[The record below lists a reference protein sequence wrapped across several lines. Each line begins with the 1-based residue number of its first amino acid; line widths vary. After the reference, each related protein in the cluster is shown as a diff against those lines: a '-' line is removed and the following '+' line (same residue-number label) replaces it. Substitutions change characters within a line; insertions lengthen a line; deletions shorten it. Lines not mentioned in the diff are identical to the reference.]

1 MSCTSEGTGSSP
13 KCSIHTVVVQ
23 PIETWYRSVRL
34 PSESSDVS
42 LRAVPDNQE
51 TNTLRVLIAD
61 DAPAVRTAITELLIA
76 EAGLEPAGA
85 AVNAGEAIAMAE
97 LTCPDVALLDV
108 KMPGGGVAAA
118 RGIREVSPATRVL
131 ALSAYDD
138 AAVAADI
145 FAAGAIGYII
155 KGQSIEEIVE
165 AIKRAGRGQSSL
177 SAELAKAVFDELER
191 SASSHRESEQALRE
205 SEKTL
210 LALLES
216 APDALVNL
224 DASGKIVFAN
234 RRTESLFG
242 YGRDELLGS
251 AAEMLLPARFRDAL
265 HADEDA
271 LGEAAQPRSLGTTFE
286 LAGLRSDGSE
296 FPLEIAIA
304 TIETPAGP
312 ILSAAFRDM
321 SATALRIADSASRA
335 SRDRVAALLEWAPD
349 AIVIAKPDGRI
360 ELVNQQTETIF
371 GYARGELIG
380 AEIETLVPARLRE
393 RHAELRGDYA
403 RNPCTR
409 PMGGDLE
416 LTGRR
421 KDGSEFPVDI
431 SLAGIETDDGPVV
444 MTFVRDITERKRRTQ
459 LEQEVATRRELL
471 SHLVAAGEAER
482 RRIASDIHDDSIQAI
497 TAAAIRVQMLRRTLG
512 NTREAAVLDELE
524 STIQL
529 SITRLRHLLF
539 ELLPPVLDD
548 DGLSSALRAYL
559 DEIADDSDTIYWLD
573 DKLHA
578 QPPPE
583 ARLILYR
590 IAQEA
595 LTNIRK
601 HSGAAT
607 VAVRLIELDDG
618 FCVRVVDDGIGFDCN
633 GLASALGHLGLAGMR
648 ERATLAGG
656 WLRIESRP
664 GAGTS
669 VECWIP
675 AGTAAEATFLA
686 EAA

>member
-1 MSCTSEGTGSSP
+1 M
-13 KCSIHTVVVQ
+13 
-23 PIETWYRSVRL
+23 
-34 PSESSDVS
+34 
-42 LRAVPDNQE
+42 PDNRE

-61 DAPAVRTAITELLIA
+61 DAPAVRTAITALLIA
-76 EAGLEPAGA
+76 EPGLELAGA
-85 AVNAGEAIAMAE
+85 AVNAGEAIALAE
-97 LTCPDVALLDV
+97 LTGPDVALLDV

-118 RGIREVSPATRVL
+118 CGIREVSPETRVL

-138 AAVAADI
+138 AAVAAEML
-145 FAAGAIGYII
+145 AAGAVGYII
-155 KGQSIEEIVE
+155 KGQPINEIVE

-177 SAELAKAVFDELER
+177 SAELVKGVFDELARSER
-191 SASSHRESEQALRE
+191 GHRETERTLRE

-224 DASGKIVFAN
+224 DASGAIVFAN
-234 RRTESLFG
+234 RRAEALFG
-242 YGRDELLGS
+242 YARDELLGS
-251 AAEMLLPARFRDAL
+251 AAEMLLPARFCDTL
-265 HADEDA
+265 HGDEDA
-271 LGEAAQPRSLGTTFE
+271 PRDAAEPRAIDATFE

-312 ILSAAFRDM
+312 LLSAAFRDM
-321 SATALRIADSASRA
+321 SATAQRIAESTRRT

-360 ELVNQQTETIF
+360 ELVNQQTESIF
-371 GYARGELIG
+371 GYARGELVG
-380 AEIETLVPARLRE
+380 ADVETLVPARLRE
-393 RHAELRGDYA
+393 RHAELRGGYA

-416 LTGRR
+416 LMARR
-421 KDGSEFPVDI
+421 KDASEFPVDI
-431 SLAGIETDDGPVV
+431 SLASVETDDGPVV
-444 MTFVRDITERKRRTQ
+444 MAFIRDITERKRRTQ

-497 TAAAIRVQMLRRTLG
+497 TAAGMRVQMLRRTLG
-512 NTREAAVLDELE
+512 NAREAAVLDELE

-548 DGLSSALRAYL
+548 DGLSSALRTYL
-559 DEIADDSDTIYWLD
+559 DQIANDSDTIFWLD
-573 DKLHA
+573 DKLGA

-607 VAVRLIELDDG
+607 VAVRLIELDGG
-618 FCVRVVDDGIGFDCN
+618 FCVRVIDDGIGFDSN
-633 GLASALGHLGLAGMR
+633 GLAAALGHLGLAGMR

-675 AGTAAEATFLA
+675 GGTAAEATFLA